1 MDRVSTDASASAPA
15 DARPR
20 CSWPRLPLDV
30 AYHDAEWGVPVR
42 DDRVLF
48 EFLLLEAA
56 QAGLSWSTVLAK
68 RANYRRLFAGFDP
81 ARVAR
86 FDDADVARLLQDPGI
101 VRHRQKVAGAVTSAR
116 AFLAVQ
122 AERGSFADFLWD
134 FVDGAP
140 VTNHWREPREIPTR
154 TPLSDALSRELKR
167 RGFSFVGSTICYA
180 YLQAVGVVNDHL
192 TCCFRHGE
200 IARHQLAPRV
210 GR

>member
-1 MDRVSTDASASAPA
+1 MSDLSDGRV
-15 DARPR
+15 R
-20 CSWPRLPLDV
+20 CTWPRLSLDV
-30 AYHDAEWGVPVR
+30 AYHDAEWGVPVH

-68 RANYRRLFAGFDP
+68 RANYRRLFADFDP
-81 ARVAR
+81 AVVAR
-86 FDDADVARLLQDPGI
+86 FTDADVARLLQDPGI
-101 VRHRQKVAGAVTSAR
+101 VRHRQKVAGAVTGAR

-122 AERGSFADFLWD
+122 REFGSFDAFLWG
-134 FVDGAP
+134 FVDGVPQINA
-140 VTNHWREPREIPTR
+140 WRAHGEIPAR
-154 TPLSDALSRELKR
+154 TPLSDAVSRELKR

-192 TCCFRHGE
+192 TCCYRYP
-200 IARHQLAPRV
+200 ALA

>member
-1 MDRVSTDASASAPA
+1 VERVTTD
-15 DARPR
+15 DAATERVPTERVR
-20 CSWPRLPLDV
+20 CPWPRLPLDV
-30 AYHDAEWGVPVR
+30 AYHDAEWGVPVH

-48 EFLLLEAA
+48 EFLVLEAA

-68 RANYRRLFAGFDP
+68 RENYRRLFAGFDP

-86 FDDADVARLLQDPGI
+86 FGDDDVARLLQDAGI

-122 AERGSFADFLWD
+122 EEFGSFDAFLWR

-140 VTNHWREPREIPTR
+140 QVNAWREPREVPTR
-154 TPLSDALSRELKR
+154 SALSDALSKELKR
-167 RGFSFVGSTICYA
+167 RGFSFVGTTICYA

-192 TCCFRHGE
+192 VSCFRHAE
-200 IARHQLAPRV
+200 LRQRV
-210 GR
+210 RPPSA